1 MKELSKPGNI
11 ERGTRETVRFD
22 KKVRDFAHGIVRVD
36 KDEFVQHFD
45 YGPPMDRGKG
55 SGAAE
60 ALILYN
66 SPMALP
72 SDEKKAHAARYENG
86 SGLEMMGVDEATE
99 NCDTLNVVTTGNPKH
114 TNQCLAIV
122 GNYESYHVQRWMR
135 LPEKG
140 PIDKDVPLRAVGRGY
155 DKEGHNTLIPPTEEK
170 VAAHWEML
178 KNYFNNL
185 DGVMKRLKPIAES
198 IAVDNTIIVMT
209 CNMGQSEL
217 LINFVCNARAKDI
230 PIDNVLVFPTDLE
243 TKDIAEGLGL
253 KTFYDEKVSLILIA
267 STFMRSTKLT
277 YVFSKRL
284 MKIHQILKPK
294 TTETRHL
301 LQ

>member
-1 MKELSKPGNI
+1 M
-11 ERGTRETVRFD
+11 
-22 KKVRDFAHGIVRVD
+22 D
-36 KDEFVQHFD
+36 KDEFVKHFD

-66 SPMALP
+66 SPMTLP
-72 SDEKKAHAARYENG
+72 SNEKKSHAARYDNG
-86 SGLEMMGVDEATE
+86 YGLEMMNVDEATE
-99 NCDTLNVVTTGNPKH
+99 NCETLNVVTTGNPKH

-140 PIDKDVPLRAVGRGY
+140 AIEKNVPLRAVGRGY
-155 DKEGHNTLIPPTEEK
+155 DKDGHNSLLPPADHHIAK
-170 VAAHWEML
+170 HWEML

-185 DGVMKRLKPIAES
+185 DDVMKRLKPIAES

-217 LINFVCNARAKDI
+217 LINFVCNARAKGI
-230 PIDNVLVFPTDLE
+230 PIENVLVFPTDLE
-243 TKDIAEGLGL
+243 TKEIAEGLGL
-253 KTFYDEKVSLILIA
+253 KTFYDEKVRAVLFISKILRNTEVTIC
-267 STFMRSTKLT
+267 F
-277 YVFSKRL
+277 
-284 MKIHQILKPK
+284 PK
-294 TTETRHL
+294 DLRKDARY
-301 LQ
+301 